1 MQDLRDM
8 CESLLDDEDDLMA
21 AADKVMDKKWI
32 EDNCAGDF
40 KMSYTKKGMRLA
52 KGTLIIKNLAGELPE
67 FVHFV
72 SVKGDIH
79 IEKCNDI
86 TNINNLFDPYCDC
99 IGDINISLCPKLVSL
114 KGLPI
119 YIKGNLTV
127 VGNKSLKDI
136 DANTPVKTVVTKKV
150 NFAKN
155 STRWKEGYISKYF
168 EVIGQIN
175 CSLDDESVMEGIV
188 NEALNEP
195 HLLALAKQLIDD
207 KKGLNFGNI
216 IHVQHLHFKWDEV
229 TSSNVKEYEAGD
241 KKSLTAARKIIS
253 SGMSGMVLG
262 KIAGKYKYIMLP
274 NKDMYNLVTGR
285 LIWNMTTGDLITTL
299 ESCDE
304 IVVVNLDNVER
315 TYDIKSQRKIAQ
327 KGIVKMGDAE
337 YNKKVARENIN
348 RYKEI
353 ISQNKLKK
361 DKDFENIDKLV
372 QNVLNGVMQ
381 AVMNVHKDPAKYA
394 DVSWK
399 LSLLQEAVYN
409 QRTYNRGNSYGE
421 DGLLKV
427 YNMYNENYIKA
438 HADKTASPYASS
450 SETYMKGMEAC
461 KERIYKIVLD
471 ITNRLTAFGVTI

>member
-32 EDNCAGDF
+32 EDNCTGDF

-52 KGTLIIKNLAGELPE
+52 KGTLIIKNLVGELPE

-175 CSLDDESVMEGIV
+175 CSLDDESVMEGVV

-195 HLLALAKQLIDD
+195 HLLELAKQLIDD
-207 KKGLNFGNI
+207 KKGLNFGKI
-216 IHVQHLHFKWDEV
+216 VQNLHYKWDEI

-241 KKSLTAARKIIS
+241 KKGLTAARRIIS
-253 SGMSGMVLG
+253 SGVMGMVLG
-262 KIAGKYKYIMLP
+262 KIDGKYKYVMLP
-274 NKDMYNLVTGR
+274 RKDMYNLVTCR
-285 LIWNMTTGDLITTL
+285 HIWDLTTGDLISIL
-299 ESCDE
+299 DGCDE
-304 IVVVNLDNVER
+304 IVVVNLGKEER
-315 TYDIKSQRKIAQ
+315 TYDIKSQREIAQ

-337 YNKKVARENIN
+337 YNKKIAKENIN

-353 ISQNKLKK
+353 IAQNKIKK
-361 DKDFENIDKLV
+361 DKDFEKIDKLV

-399 LSLLQEAVYN
+399 LYLLQEAVYS
-409 QRTYNRGNSYGE
+409 QRTYNRGNSHGE

-427 YNMYNENYIKA
+427 YNMYNENYMHA
-438 HADKTASPYASS
+438 HEDKSNSLYATS
-450 SETYMKGMEAC
+450 SEVYIKGMEAC
-461 KERIYKIVLD
+461 KERIYKIVSE